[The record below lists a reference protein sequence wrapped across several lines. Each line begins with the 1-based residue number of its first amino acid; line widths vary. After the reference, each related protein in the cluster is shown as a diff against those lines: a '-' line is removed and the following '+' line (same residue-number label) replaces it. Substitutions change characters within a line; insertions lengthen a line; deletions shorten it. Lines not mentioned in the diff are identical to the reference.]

1 MVTVLY
7 ADTSAV
13 VGAYLTDEP
22 EHVDLRSLL
31 IDGGHLVLTSEL
43 TRLEFA
49 SAITAAKRVGRI
61 PDAREFLHQF
71 DHDSQVGAVL
81 GIIPFAPRR
90 IFPAARRLVIEN
102 YPLRTLDAVHLAVAM
117 HDTAELTGGEPITVV
132 TCDQRQAEAAK
143 ANGLAVL

>member
-1 MVTVLY
+1 VVTALY

-22 EHVDLRSLL
+22 DHASLRELL
-31 IDGGHLVLTSEL
+31 FDGGNLVLTSEL
-43 TRLEFA
+43 TRVEFA

-61 PDAREFLHQF
+61 PDAREFLYQF
-71 DHDSQVGAVL
+71 DADTRTDL
-81 GIIPFAPRR
+81 GVIPLVPHR
-90 IFPAARRLVIEN
+90 IFAAARRLVTDN

-117 HDTAELTGGEPITVV
+117 HDTAELTGGEPVTVV
-132 TCDQRQAEAAK
+132 TRDQRQAEAAK